1 MFDNIKRLFKE
12 ENKKKGDKNE
22 NAPGKANSSKG
33 SLKDSQKNKSGPG
46 KKQGNNGVKNQQSK
60 KEAKQESKKDNSGK
74 TEAKNKD
81 HEDNQERHWPN
92 KVKAIIIVELMGTP
106 QEHIKNTMELYLER
120 IKEDKNMLV
129 EHEDLAPIEKKD
141 SFFLQFVEL
150 TIEFKS
156 VKKLIEFCFDYMPSS
171 IEIIEPANITYDS
184 QNLSDIVNDLQ
195 AKLHQLDMIIKNL
208 RAENKILNDNGNLL
222 LRNIILV
229 ALKEERTIDEL
240 IKATGVNK
248 EAVEKF
254 LENLVNSKLVGK
266 KAGKYVALKS
276 R

>member
-1 MFDNIKRLFKE
+1 MFDNLKKLFKE
-12 ENKKKGDKNE
+12 DKKKEDKTVKTKPSSKESKQN
-22 NAPGKANSSKG
+22 KANTAR
-33 SLKDSQKNKSGPG
+33 
-46 KKQGNNGVKNQQSK
+46 V
-60 KEAKQESKKDNSGK
+60 SKKDQKKDLKNQLNKKDKSQKTNQKDSKSEK
-74 TEAKNKD
+74 TEDKPSKNHD
-81 HEDNQERHWPN
+81 DNQERHWPN

-120 IKEDKNMLV
+120 IKEDNNMVV

-229 ALKEERTIDEL
+229 ALKEEKTFDE
-240 IKATGVNK
+240 IVKATGVNK

-254 LENLVNSKLVGK
+254 LENLVSAKLVSK
-266 KAGKYVALKS
+266 KAGKYIALKS
-276 R
+276 K